1 MKFPTGV
8 EPLPAFST
16 AFRSWSAACWIGAQW
31 DLKTLVWL
39 GVGVSTCF
47 FFLPK
52 IKKGQCLPVKFIGK
66 HIPSGYLAWPWKITI
81 FKNGKPSV
89 SMGHLYHG
97 KLLNN
102 QRVQVMNLQIHILEF
117 KSVVF
122 QRTTKKRR
130 HGLSWKTHRLG
141 LPENGGYSD
150 NCHCGSKSK
159 WTRLYRIFF
168 VWTTNDAFSKSILGY
183 HIHRI
188 IISWSHMNIN

>member
-1 MKFPTGV
+1 MYIYIYFFPWNFLLTLSHLGHFPRLSGAGPRLV
-8 EPLPAFST
+8 GSGRSETWRHRCGLAL
-16 AFRSWSAACWIGAQW
+16 AFRRVSFSYQKSKRGSAFQLNSSENIYH
-31 DLKTLVWL
+31 LVIWR
-39 GVGVSTCF
+39 GHGKSPF
-47 FFLPK
+47 
-52 IKKGQCLPVKFIGK
+52 FIGK
-66 HIPSGYLAWPWKITI
+66 PSI
-81 FKNGKPSV
+81 

-97 KLLNN
+97 KLLNNN

-130 HGLSWKTHRLG
+130 HGQSWKTHRLG

-168 VWTTNDAFSKSILGY
+168 CLNYKWCVFQIYLGV
-183 HIHRI
+183 
-188 IISWSHMNIN
+188 SNS

>member
-1 MKFPTGV
+1 MKFPTDV

-122 QRTTKKRR
+122 QRTTKKTKAWTIMENPSFGFARKWGIFR
-130 HGLSWKTHRLG
+130 QLPLWKQIKMNKTIPYIFCLNYKWCVFQIYLG
-141 LPENGGYSD
+141 VSYS
-150 NCHCGSKSK
+150 
-159 WTRLYRIFF
+159 
-168 VWTTNDAFSKSILGY
+168 
-183 HIHRI
+183 
-188 IISWSHMNIN
+188 